1 MRMERVN
8 EILQHTLYR
17 SCRRQIDEKEKDRIF
32 CGHDMGHLLDVA
44 RLAWIFNLEANQEIS
59 KERIYAAALLHDIG
73 RHIQYENGTPHQI
86 AGLPI
91 AEQILTDCGFYPE
104 EMKEILYAIENH
116 RNKEMLKRNDL
127 AGILYRADK
136 MSRCSLWLPCRKRV
150 QLEHG
155 KEKYGDTV
163 LRQNIRKEE
172 KQMKIG
178 NKEFDLKNHAY
189 VMGILNVT
197 PDSFSDGGKWN
208 DKGRAM
214 RHTQEMIEQGA
225 TIIDIGGESTRPG
238 YTLISDE
245 EEISRVVPMIEMVK
259 KNFDVPVSIDTYKSR
274 VAEAALDAGADLVN
288 DIWGLKYDPDLAGVI
303 ARKNAPCCLMHNRKE
318 PDYTDFIADFLKD
331 MQETIDIAKKA
342 GIADENIILD
352 PGVGFGKTYE
362 NNLEIIN
369 KLECMHA
376 LGYPILLGTS
386 RKSVIGL
393 TLDLPAD
400 QRMEGT
406 VATTVIGV
414 MKGVAFVR
422 VHDVKENYRALKMT
436 EAILGR

>member
-1 MRMERVN
+1 
-8 EILQHTLYR
+8 
-17 SCRRQIDEKEKDRIF
+17 
-32 CGHDMGHLLDVA
+32 
-44 RLAWIFNLEANQEIS
+44 
-59 KERIYAAALLHDIG
+59 
-73 RHIQYENGTPHQI
+73 
-86 AGLPI
+86 
-91 AEQILTDCGFYPE
+91 
-104 EMKEILYAIENH
+104 
-116 RNKEMLKRNDL
+116 ML
-127 AGILYRADK
+127 
-136 MSRCSLWLPCRKRV
+136 LWLLCRKRV

-369 KLECMHA
+369 KLECMHV